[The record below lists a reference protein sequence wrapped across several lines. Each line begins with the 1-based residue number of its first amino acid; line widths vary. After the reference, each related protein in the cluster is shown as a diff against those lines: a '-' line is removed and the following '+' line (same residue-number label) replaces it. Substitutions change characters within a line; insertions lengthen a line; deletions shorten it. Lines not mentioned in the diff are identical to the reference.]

1 MRTMLLASAAVAA
14 VGLYAPNV
22 YAQQTEQAA
31 QLDEVVVTAQR
42 RSENLQKTPLTISAV
57 TGEKLESQGIKT
69 VVDLANQVPALQIT
83 SSGAGAAQIFLRGI
97 GSTNTTEVGDPA
109 VAYHI
114 DGIYIARSTSVGAL
128 FYDIDRVEVLR
139 GPQGTLYGRNATAGA
154 INVITKQPKF
164 DYEANGSVDVGNY
177 GALTTSG
184 MVNIPVSDT
193 VAVRAAF
200 QQSRHDGYVVAL
212 NKGPG
217 TGGNDRYD
225 QDDKS
230 ARVQLLWKP
239 TDVLS
244 VRLTTDYLHQGGAGG
259 GDGTYGTTRVTG
271 DPWTCNCST
280 NLYRNNKFFS
290 AGGEVNWDLGFAN
303 LTYLTGYNFSRLDRS
318 GENASTGAPNFFKG
332 KDHTWS
338 HELRLGGKTGDL
350 TWVTG
355 LYRFTE
361 DNNVDFRVF
370 LATNSYLSF
379 IQPEVTAKSWAA
391 FGQGTYAVT
400 DRLRLTGGLRYTE
413 DQKGRNGGTYLTNA
427 AGAITS
433 TVVLNQA
440 DATWHALNWKVGADF
455 DLTPDSMLYANAATG
470 YKAGGYFDGVGANTY
485 EPEKITSYEAGVKNR
500 FLDNRLQLNASAFLY
515 DYKDFQVSAVGVI
528 AGQNATVTLN
538 ADKAKVYGLE
548 FETNL
553 VITENDRLDATLGW
567 LHAEYT
573 DFVLPLGDAFA
584 NNNANATVAAC
595 YTANFA
601 AAAPRSTDFS
611 GCRMARTPEWTLN
624 VGYQHTWAL
633 ASGAKLTGRISSHY
647 ETGKNLEYHGFAQN
661 KQDAFTKTD
670 LNLTYASSD
679 DRWTLQGYVRNL
691 EDEDVRTASSPNATT
706 GLATNGNAEFYA
718 PPRTYGLRLGVTF

>member
-1 MRTMLLASAAVAA
+1 MRTMLFASAALAV
-14 VGLYAPNV
+14 VGLQAPMAH
-22 YAQQTEQAA
+22 AQQTEQL

-42 RSENLQKTPLTISAV
+42 RSENLQKTPLTLSAV

-83 SSGAGAAQIFLRGI
+83 SSGSGAAQIFLRGI
-97 GSTNTTEVGDPA
+97 GSTNVTEVGDPA

-114 DGIYIARSTSVGAL
+114 DGIYIARATSVGAL
-128 FYDIDRVEVLR
+128 FYDVDRVEVLR

-164 DYEANGSVDVGNY
+164 DYEANGSIDVGSY

-184 MVNIPVSDT
+184 MVNVPVSDT

-200 QQSRHDGYVVAL
+200 QQSRHDGYVVAV

-239 TDVLS
+239 SDTLS
-244 VRLTTDYLHQGGAGG
+244 VRLSTDYLHQGGAGG
-259 GDGTYGTTRVTG
+259 GDATYGTSRATG
-271 DPWTCNCST
+271 DPWTCNCAT
-280 NLYRNNKFFS
+280 NTYRNNKFFS

-318 GENASTGAPNFFKG
+318 GENAGTGAPNYFKG

-350 TWVTG
+350 TWVAG

-361 DNNVDFRVF
+361 DNNVDYRVF

-391 FGQGTYAVT
+391 FGQGTYALT
-400 DRLRLTGGLRYTE
+400 DRLRVTGGLRYTE

-433 TVVLNQA
+433 TVVLNKA
-440 DATWHALNWKVGADF
+440 DAKWDALNWKVGADF
-455 DLTPDSMLYANAATG
+455 DLTDSSMLYANIATG

-485 EPEKITSYEAGVKNR
+485 KPEKITSYEAGVKNR
-500 FLDNRLQLNASAFLY
+500 FFDNRLQFNASAFLY
-515 DYKDFQVSAVGVI
+515 DYQDFQVSAIGVI

-567 LHAEYT
+567 LHAEYS
-573 DFVLPLGDAFA
+573 DFVLPLGDSFS
-584 NNNANATVAAC
+584 NNNANANVAAC
-595 YTANFA
+595 YKANFSA
-601 AAAPRSTDFS
+601 TAPRSTDFS

-624 VGYQHTWAL
+624 VGYQHVWNL
-633 ASGAKLTGRISSHY
+633 ASGAKLTGRIQSHY
-647 ETGKNLEYHGFAQN
+647 ETSKNLEYHGFAAN
-661 KQDAFTKTD
+661 KEGAFTKSD
-670 LNLTYASSD
+670 VSLTYGSSD
-679 DRWTLQGYVRNL
+679 DRWSLQGYVRNL
-691 EDEDVRTASSPNATT
+691 EDENVRTASSPNSTS
-706 GLATNGNAEFYA
+706 GLSTDGNGEFYA
-718 PPRTYGLRLGVTF
+718 PPRTYGVRLGVTF

>member
-14 VGLYAPNV
+14 VGLYAPTA
-22 YAQQTEQAA
+22 YAQQTEQL

-164 DYEANGSVDVGNY
+164 DYEAFGSVDVGNY

-184 MVNIPVSDT
+184 MVNIPVSET
-193 VAVRAAF
+193 LAVRAAF

-239 TDVLS
+239 TDALS

-259 GDGTYGTTRVTG
+259 GDSTYGTARVTG
-271 DPWTCNCST
+271 DPWTCNCAT
-280 NLYRNNKFFS
+280 NIYRNNKFYSF
-290 AGGEVNWDLGFAN
+290 GGEANWDLGFAT
-303 LTYLTGYNFSRLDRS
+303 LTYLTGFNFSRLDRS
-318 GENASTGAPNFFKG
+318 GENASTGAPNYFKG

-338 HELRLGGKTGDL
+338 HELRLGGRTGDL
-350 TWVTG
+350 TWVAG

-400 DRLRLTGGLRYTE
+400 DRLRLTAGLRYTE
-413 DQKGRNGGTYLTNA
+413 DQKARNGGTFLTNG

-433 TVVLNQA
+433 TVVLNVA
-440 DATWHALNWKVGADF
+440 DAKWDALNWKAGADF
-455 DLTPDSMLYANAATG
+455 DLTDSSMLYANAATG

-485 EPEKITSYEAGVKNR
+485 APEKITSYEAGVKNR

-515 DYKDFQVSAVGVI
+515 DYQDFQVSAVGVI

-584 NNNANATVAAC
+584 NNSANATMPAC

-601 AAAPRSTDFS
+601 AAAPRSTNFS

-624 VGYQHTWAL
+624 VGYQHTWNL
-633 ASGAKLTGRISSHY
+633 ESGAKLTGRISSHY

-679 DRWTLQGYVRNL
+679 DRWSLQGYVRNL
-691 EDEDVRTASSPNATT
+691 EDENVRTASSPNATT

-718 PPRTYGLRLGVTF
+718 PPRTYGVRLGVTF